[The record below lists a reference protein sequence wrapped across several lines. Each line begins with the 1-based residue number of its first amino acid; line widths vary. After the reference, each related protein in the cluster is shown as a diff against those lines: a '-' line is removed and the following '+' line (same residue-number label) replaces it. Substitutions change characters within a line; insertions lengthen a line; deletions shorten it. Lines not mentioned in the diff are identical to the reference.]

1 MLLAKPEICAK
12 TDIAP
17 GRPRIAF
24 LLPDGEDGGADARFS
39 LAETA
44 YHDAGLSLDQVDHP
58 ILVVPTGPNPGPYV
72 LIRIDEDRGKIRSR
86 AGSALRALQAHRV
99 QACTVLLPDAD
110 TATIQ
115 AIVEGILSANHVF
128 TSDGP
133 ARGRMHVITDL
144 NFAFDKPG
152 EESARAV
159 NRAWLTSLASLNAR
173 DLATEPANTLTPEV
187 FKQRCV
193 ELAGDTGMDITVME
207 RPDLEAAGMQGI
219 LTVSAGSAHD
229 AYLIE
234 LAWRPGGLVGEAE
247 AAPVVLVG
255 KTVTF
260 DSGGISL
267 KNALDMD
274 HMKADMGGG
283 AAVFGLMQMVAA
295 LAPEFPVTAVFAVV
309 ENMPGPN
316 AMRPSD
322 VIRTA
327 SGKTV
332 EIINTD
338 AEGRLILA
346 DALHHAA
353 GMNPRVVIDFAT
365 LTGASAGIF
374 GPIGIGTFSNDD
386 AWFKRLQ
393 DADAFACE
401 RVWRLPLWEQYLEFL
416 KSPVAD
422 LRNFSLIGHNGS
434 TLTAAAFLMQFVG
447 DHPWMHLDLYNTCWN
462 ASATDSL
469 MPVGPTGSG
478 ARVVA
483 QMLINMTEHNHRN
496 TTSKN
501 RNTV

>member
-1 MLLAKPEICAK
+1 MLPAKPKICAS
-12 TDIAP
+12 TEIAP

-24 LLPDGEDGGADARFS
+24 LLPGGKDGGADARPN
-39 LAETA
+39 LAEAAFRDT
-44 YHDAGLSLDQVDHP
+44 GLSLDQVDHP
-58 ILVVPTGPNPGPYV
+58 FLVLPTGPDAAPFV
-72 LIRIDEDRGKIRSR
+72 LIRIDKEDRGKIRSR
-86 AGSALRALQAHRV
+86 AGSALRTLQAHHV
-99 QACTVLLPDAD
+99 QACTVLLPDTDA
-110 TATIQ
+110 ATIQ

-133 ARGRMHVITDL
+133 ARGRMHAIADL
-144 NFAFDKPG
+144 NFTFDKPD
-152 EESARAV
+152 EAALRAV
-159 NRAWLTSLASLNAR
+159 NRAWLTSLASLTAR
-173 DLATEPANTLTPEV
+173 DLATEPANTLTPGA
-187 FKQRCV
+187 FMKRCV
-193 ELAGDTGMDITVME
+193 ELAVEKEMDIKVME
-207 RPDLEAAGMQGI
+207 GPDLEAAGMQGI
-219 LTVSAGSAHD
+219 LTVAAGSAHG

-234 LAWRPGGLVGEAE
+234 INWRPDGLETE
-247 AAPVVLVG
+247 TAPIVLVG

-283 AAVFGLMQMVAA
+283 AAVFGLMQMVAE
-295 LAPEFPVTAVFAVV
+295 LTPQFPVTALFAVV
-309 ENMPGPN
+309 ENMPGPA

-353 GMNPRVVIDFAT
+353 RMNPRVVIDFAT

-393 DADAFACE
+393 DADASACE
-401 RVWRLPLWEQYLEFL
+401 QVWRLPLWEEYLEFL

-447 DHPWMHLDLYNTCWN
+447 AHPWMHLDLYNTCWN
-462 ASATDSL
+462 AATSDNL
-469 MPVGPTGSG
+469 MPTGPTGSG

-483 QMLINMTEHNHRN
+483 QMLINMTEHD
-496 TTSKN
+496 
-501 RNTV
+501 